1 MSYKALCARTW
12 DEMAARYHRRW
23 SPDRR
28 GPWGGATAA
37 TVECARI
44 ERGDCVL
51 DVACGTGMSSAA
63 LAKAAGPS
71 GFVLGVDASRGAL
84 RIARR
89 KSPANCAFACMDA
102 ELLGA
107 ARGFDAAVCQYAL
120 FFFPDARG
128 ALRQMSACL
137 KKGGRIA
144 VTVHGNQ
151 TPYYTSIL
159 DAVERYVP
167 GYLPAG
173 SPRLDRFG
181 SRPALFSELRGA
193 GLSSVRVREFR
204 FRYSPGTFD
213 QYWSSYRRYAPERV
227 RSMLAKLSRSEM
239 AGLRRQ
245 AKENAGRYAGRGG
258 RITFPWQVLVG
269 TARASKG
276 L

>member
-12 DEMAARYHRRW
+12 DEMAAKYHRRW
-23 SPDRR
+23 SSDRR

-44 ERGDCVL
+44 KRGDSVL

-71 GFVLGVDASRGAL
+71 GFVLGVDASRAAL
-84 RIARR
+84 RIARGAA
-89 KSPANCAFACMDA
+89 PGCAFACMDA
-102 ELLGA
+102 ERLGS
-107 ARGFDAAVCQYAL
+107 ARAFDAAVCQYAL
-120 FFFPDARG
+120 FFFPDACG

-137 KKGGRIA
+137 RKGGRIT
-144 VTVHGNQ
+144 VTVHGND

-181 SRPALFSELRGA
+181 SRPALASELRGA

-204 FRYSPGTFD
+204 FSYSPGTFE
-213 QYWSSYRRYAPERV
+213 QYWSAYRRYASGRV
-227 RSMLAKLSRSEM
+227 RSMLAKLSRPEM
-239 AGLRRQ
+239 AGLKRQ
-245 AKENAGRYAGRGG
+245 ARENAARYAGRGG

-269 TARASKG
+269 SARASKG

>member
-1 MSYKALCARTW
+1 MSYKSSCMRSW
-12 DEMAARYHRRW
+12 DEAAAKYHRRW

-44 ERGDCVL
+44 EKGDSVL
-51 DVACGTGMSSAA
+51 DVACGTGMSTAA
-63 LAKAAGPS
+63 LARAAGPS
-71 GFVLGVDASRGAL
+71 GFVLGIDASRAAL

-89 KSPANCAFACMDA
+89 GAPANCALACMDA
-102 ELLGA
+102 EQLGS

-128 ALRQMSACL
+128 ALREMARCL

-144 VTVHGNQ
+144 VTVHGND

-159 DAVERYVP
+159 DAVDEFVP
-167 GYLPAG
+167 GRLPAG

-181 SRPALFSELRGA
+181 SRAALSAELRGA
-193 GLSSVRVREFR
+193 GLGAVRVREFS
-204 FRYSPGTFD
+204 FTHSPGTFG

-227 RSMLAKLSRSEM
+227 R
-239 AGLRRQ
+239 AGLSKMGRKESAELRRRVR
-245 AKENAGRYAGRGG
+245 ENTERYTGRGG
-258 RITFPWQVLVG
+258 RITFPWQVLVA